1 MEYDKYCF
9 LKGWV
14 KLGQV
19 IPVQIYVHVQRET
32 VLCRGENL
40 DSEARGR
47 VASDQCVTQGGSQH
61 SCGQRPHCEDGDNK
75 GASLWGC

>member
-1 MEYDKYCF
+1 M
-9 LKGWV
+9 

-47 VASDQCVTQGGSQH
+47 VASDQCVTQAALSIFVVRFLTVKMEIIKAPPPGVA
-61 SCGQRPHCEDGDNK
+61 EDGL
-75 GASLWGC
+75 S